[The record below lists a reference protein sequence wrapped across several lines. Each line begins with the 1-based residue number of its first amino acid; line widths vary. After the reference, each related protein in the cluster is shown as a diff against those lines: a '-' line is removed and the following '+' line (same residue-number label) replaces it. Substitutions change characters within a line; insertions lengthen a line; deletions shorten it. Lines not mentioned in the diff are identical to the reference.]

1 MISFRSAANLLLLV
15 LALALAFQVVV
26 LAGHIPTEMVWGGR
40 LANEQERTV
49 GALVSIT
56 VLLLMIT
63 IVRVRRSNKG
73 GRLAMVARY
82 GVWAIAVVF
91 ALNTVGNVFALDVRE
106 ALIFTPVTLVCSL
119 LACRVALGEP

>member
-1 MISFRSAANLLLLV
+1 MLSFRSAANLLLVILS
-15 LALALAFQVVV
+15 LALFFQVAV
-26 LAGHIPTEMVWGGR
+26 LIGLVPTEMVWGGR

-56 VLLLMIT
+56 VLLLMIAV
-63 IVRVRRSNKG
+63 VRVRRSNKG